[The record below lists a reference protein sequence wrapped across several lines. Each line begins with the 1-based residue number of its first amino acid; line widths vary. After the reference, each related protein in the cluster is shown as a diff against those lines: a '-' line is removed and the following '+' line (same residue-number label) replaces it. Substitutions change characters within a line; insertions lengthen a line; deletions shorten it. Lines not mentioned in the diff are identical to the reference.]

1 MEKRISFET
10 QTFSKRLNSMLK
22 VDFRRMF
29 TMPLLYIMVG
39 VSFLIPIL
47 ILVMTTSMSQ
57 TMITDHVTGLETPME
72 TFTNVWQIIAST
84 SSESATMSMNLTG
97 MCNINML
104 YFLIAVLICVF
115 VSDDFRSGYA
125 KNLFTTRSKK
135 SDYIISKSVI
145 GFVGGT
151 MMIIAFFLGAM
162 IGGAI
167 AKLPFDVGSAGVNGI
182 VMCMISKIL
191 IVLIFVSI
199 FLTASVFAKQMLW
212 LSILLS
218 LGVGMLFFTM
228 IPIMTPLD
236 ANLINVIMCLFGS
249 LIFSF
254 AIGYASYY
262 ILKKTSIL

>member
-10 QTFSKRLNSMLK
+10 QSFSKRLNSMLK

-57 TMITDHVTGLETPME
+57 TMITNHVTGLETPME

-151 MMIIAFFLGAM
+151 MMIIAFF
-162 IGGAI
+162 
-167 AKLPFDVGSAGVNGI
+167 
-182 VMCMISKIL
+182 
-191 IVLIFVSI
+191 
-199 FLTASVFAKQMLW
+199 
-212 LSILLS
+212 
-218 LGVGMLFFTM
+218 FTKT
-228 IPIMTPLD
+228 TPL
-236 ANLINVIMCLFGS
+236 S
-249 LIFSF
+249 
-254 AIGYASYY
+254 
-262 ILKKTSIL
+262 